1 MVNTGRPPARVVVV
15 TGVGGVGKTT
25 VGRLLAAE
33 LGAGFCDGDW
43 LHPPCN
49 VEKMRAGHPL
59 DDSDRA
65 PWLRALATHIGRTLE
80 RGGRQVVCC
89 SALKRAYRDVL
100 DVSPHVYFAHLTAD
114 PDLVRD
120 RLAHRQGHFFPAS
133 LTDSQFA
140 DLEPLA
146 PAERGTT
153 LSAAPPPERIV
164 ANLLRL
170 LHDPAGAA

>member
-1 MVNTGRPPARVVVV
+1 MVSTGRPPPRVVVV

-33 LGAGFCDGDW
+33 LDADFCDGDW
-43 LHPPCN
+43 LHPPHN

-59 DDSDRA
+59 DDGDRA
-65 PWLRALATHIGRTLE
+65 PWLRALAAHIEGTLE

-89 SALKRAYRDVL
+89 SALKKAYRDVL
-100 DVSPHVYFAHLTAD
+100 AVSPHVFFAHLTAD
-114 PDLVRD
+114 PDLIRA
-120 RLAHRQGHFFPAS
+120 RLADRSGHFFPAS

-146 PAERGTT
+146 PGERGAT
-153 LSAAPPPERIV
+153 LHAAPPPERIV
-164 ANLLRL
+164 ADLLRL
-170 LHDPAGAA
+170 LRGPATAV